1 MINDFSGR
9 LAQWYASN
17 QRHLPWRETSDPYA
31 IWLSEIILQQ
41 TRVDQGMAYYQRF
54 INQWPD
60 VFSLAEATEQEVL
73 KLWQGLG
80 YYSRARNLHAT
91 AKMIVK
97 QHNGFF
103 PSDFDSISKL
113 KGIGPYTAAAIAS
126 IAFGLPYPVI
136 DGNVYRFLSRLFGL
150 TEPVNSGS
158 GRKKLNLLLNELI
171 DRSQPGAF
179 NQGLMEFG
187 ALQCRPQTP
196 DCISC
201 IFQTQCH
208 AFQNR
213 QVGTLP
219 VRAAKTKVKQR
230 HFNYIIATWEQ
241 EHELMTMVCKRW
253 QEDIWKGL
261 FEFPLIE
268 TDGDVPFEFL
278 IGTPL
283 WQQFF
288 SEQLFTL
295 HKQSAVQKHVLTHQ
309 KIYARFFHL
318 HFNGPLASPAEN
330 NVFLIS
336 HNTLGNFPLPRL
348 IDRYL
353 TDFQKEN

>member
-17 QRHLPWRETSDPYA
+17 HRHLPWRETSDPYA

-97 QHNGFF
+97 QHNGIF

-113 KGIGPYTAAAIAS
+113 KGIGSYTAAAIAS

-136 DGNVYRFLSRLFGL
+136 DGNVYRFMSRLFGL

-201 IFQTQCH
+201 IFQSQCH

-213 QVGTLP
+213 QVGNLP

-230 HFNYIIATWEQ
+230 YFNYIIATWEQ
-241 EHELMTMVCKRW
+241 KHELMTMVCKRW

-268 TDGDVPFEFL
+268 TDGDVPIEFL
-278 IGTPL
+278 VGTPL
-283 WQQFF
+283 WQHFF
-288 SEQLFTL
+288 NEQHYTL
-295 HKQSAVQKHVLTHQ
+295 LRQSAVQKHVLTHQ

-318 HFNGPLASPAEN
+318 HFTGPLAPPAEN

-353 TDFQKEN
+353 TDYHKEN